1 VQHKQ
6 SGSDL
11 GSAGP
16 YAILVF
22 WYRAGVTYF
31 VASPKLVK
39 VWPSCVVSPQTYIFC
54 GADFGSTIP

>member
-31 VASPKLVK
+31 VASPRCDLFRTYFVASPRCDLVLG
-39 VWPSCVVSPQTYIFC
+39 VTYF
-54 GADFGSTIP
+54 AQV